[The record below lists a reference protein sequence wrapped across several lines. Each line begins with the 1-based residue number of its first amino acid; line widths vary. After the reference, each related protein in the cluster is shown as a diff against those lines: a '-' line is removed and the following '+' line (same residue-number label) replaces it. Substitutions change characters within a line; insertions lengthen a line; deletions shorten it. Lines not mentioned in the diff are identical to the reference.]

1 VPPSLPAQTAAAHA
15 FLASRPSNATLSAS
29 AAAAALRTMSPT
41 PTPVSDVQTKRML
54 QRQNS
59 AASRGGDGRE
69 LQRKISSGSMTE
81 RTFRTPSPNRP
92 GQSVGLDDA
101 PPVPLVPR
109 TYNNDHAQRRASS
122 MEPSMR
128 VVAPPPTK
136 QGGRVA
142 SLDRAPV
149 FAPKKPHSQ
158 RRSSSPDAT
167 ELERSESRGSI
178 NFSYPTGAR
187 PNSPPP
193 RPQSRVGSGVSPQ
206 AAEDPQNTSNQTTD
220 QPTRK
225 KKRKPTSGSSEGS
238 HLARGA
244 VASKPSGLAVTS
256 SEGTAKQT
264 SSNLHEKR
272 NSDSANTPQP
282 DTEGDTSAYG
292 SDSDSTP
299 EKSKG
304 KRAARASGF
313 LNKQPSVVREDW
325 EGEQENSSS
334 QRRKVENRAHTD
346 LSPIS
351 GPSIVRSKKETNTP
365 TTSQDITDRPD
376 HLVRE
381 GRPTP
386 QLITTITPTRPKSQT
401 EPPSHGY
408 LEVSQ
413 DSSRPARQKSISPS
427 RSTRFSTH
435 LASEFSGRPPHEPPP
450 RSVSPAKSA
459 LKHHS
464 PSPQSSSPIDGAAL
478 AGWKRTSQASSETSD
493 NVSMASADGLGPRSQ
508 RKKSARVS
516 FEAEPEI
523 VGTAAEITPS
533 STPIF
538 ASPQHKDSGKKGWLS
553 KSKGGH
559 LDSIPAEDDMEEVMK
574 PCPVLPSFGS
584 VRGRRDGSAER
595 EVSTVEMVSPSSS
608 ESSTASN
615 LATLDTSISSDH
627 AIGGILARESLKN
640 DHEAR
645 KRLFRSGDAA
655 TTVKRVDHPH
665 QDPKRSTNGNIQPST
680 GQQSGA
686 VTAPRIPSIAIQ
698 PATPGIG
705 ESDSRDEWVVEVP
718 GGFPDA
724 FELEGDAPV
733 IQTEGS
739 ISTQTRAF
747 TTSSPAKAG
756 ISEPA
761 PSELVAAENPSVPV
775 IDSLRESLRRQTDS
789 DSDSEGGSSSIYSDA
804 AEDLSDLEGNG
815 FGSINAIVESPL
827 MGAPISHMTTP
838 PDSPLTG
845 KVGNES
851 LVALSPQE
859 SWERAESHWRN
870 VAGRQRNIGQDQ
882 QQEHKR
888 AQKKPTRK
896 KTARSTVDTKAA
908 GQSSKGSTPISDL
921 PQRSLP
927 QSSASPA
934 FVEDQGSSGLGTIRR
949 SMREQYEVTSDS
961 PGFRSSMRTKKAP
974 EPESQVRGSLPASN
988 PRGALQK
995 RKIPAS
1001 PAARSPARESNIKNN
1016 ATIQRSSVVPLGRRL
1031 SNGSDSSSSFK
1042 RSRRPASSGNKFTMR
1057 TSMRSVDDRPASP
1070 PAPAGRGVR
1079 SLSPQDRR
1087 PFSPMSQGTMRTTM
1101 RGSGDA
1107 GVPTLRKQEQQRPP
1121 SAISGFGKSRSK
1133 AKAAPPKPLASK
1145 LNSRFAD
1152 SDDDVSEHRT
1162 FRSRFD
1168 DSSDDEPGVL
1178 RYRPVRG
1185 IPGKPDEGDSTDLED
1200 SSDEGE
1206 RRASRSKRQGP
1217 KSPAKSPAVLNGAGS
1232 KTARDAEVSSP
1243 TERPMSPVDGKKK
1256 GIFGRFRSKK
1266 AKDSILAPQPANKEQ
1281 ESPHEQGRADLD
1293 GARSPELP
1301 ASPDSR
1307 GKLQRRHT
1315 PQRMTSDSWPLPPS
1329 PIVDETQ
1336 QPTAPDLVNGN
1347 LENVNGRPGLG
1358 SRQTTSGTARTE
1370 GGTPILGRTGKRK
1383 RFPMLRKA
1391 LGLHD

>member
-1 VPPSLPAQTAAAHA
+1 MAPSSPAQTAAAHA
-15 FLASRPSNATLSAS
+15 FLASRPSSATLSAS

-41 PTPVSDVQTKRML
+41 PTPVSDIQTKRML
-54 QRQNS
+54 QRQTS

-101 PPVPLVPR
+101 PPVPIVPT
-109 TYNNDHAQRRASS
+109 TYNNDHAHRRASS

-128 VVAPPPTK
+128 VVSPPPTK
-136 QGGRVA
+136 EGGRVA
-142 SLDRAPV
+142 SLDRAPR

-158 RRSSSPDAT
+158 RPTSSPDAT

-193 RPQSRVGSGVSPQ
+193 RPQTQVKNGVSPQ
-206 AAEDPQNTSNQTTD
+206 AAEDTQITLNQTAD
-220 QPTRK
+220 EPARK
-225 KKRKPTSGSSEGS
+225 KKRRPASGPTEGS
-238 HLARGA
+238 HLGRGI
-244 VASKPSGLAVTS
+244 VASKSSGMAVTS
-256 SEGTAKQT
+256 SEAIAKQA
-264 SSNLHEKR
+264 SSNSHEKR
-272 NSDSANTPQP
+272 NSNSVSIPQADSKRDST
-282 DTEGDTSAYG
+282 AYG

-304 KRAARASGF
+304 KRTVRASGL

-334 QRRKVENRAHTD
+334 QRRKVEKRAD
-346 LSPIS
+346 ADFSPVS
-351 GPSIVRSKKETNTP
+351 GPSIVRSKKETTTTP
-365 TTSQDITDRPD
+365 DTPHDVSDIPD
-376 HLVRE
+376 HSVRE

-386 QLITTITPTRPKSQT
+386 HLITTITPTRPESKS
-401 EPPSHGY
+401 EPLSHGY

-493 NVSMASADGLGPRSQ
+493 NVSMASADGFGPRSQ
-508 RKKSARVS
+508 KKKSARVS

-533 STPIF
+533 SAPLF

-559 LDSIPAEDDMEEVMK
+559 LDPIPAEDDMEEVMK
-574 PCPVLPSFGS
+574 PRPVLPSFGS

-595 EVSTVEMVSPSSS
+595 EISTVEMVSPSSS
-608 ESSTASN
+608 ESSSASN

-627 AIGGILARESLKN
+627 AIGGILARESLQN

-645 KRLFRSGDAA
+645 KKLFRSVDAA
-655 TTVKRVDHPH
+655 TTVKRAEHGH
-665 QDPKRSTNGNIQPST
+665 QDPRRSTSGNIQPST

-686 VTAPRIPSIAIQ
+686 ATAPRIPSIAIQ

-705 ESDSRDEWVVEVP
+705 ESESRDEWVVEVP
-718 GGFPDA
+718 GGFPEA
-724 FELEGDAPV
+724 FELEGDSPAV
-733 IQTEGS
+733 QRDGS
-739 ISTQTRAF
+739 VSTQSREIAAP
-747 TTSSPAKAG
+747 SPAKAG

-761 PSELVAAENPSVPV
+761 PSELVAAEDPSVPV
-775 IDSLRESLRRQTDS
+775 VGSIRESLLRQIES
-789 DSDSEGGSSSIYSDA
+789 DNDSEGGSSSIYSDA
-804 AEDLSDLEGNG
+804 AEDLSDLEGDG

-827 MGAPISHMTTP
+827 MGIPVSHMTTP
-838 PDSPLTG
+838 PDSPLAG
-845 KVGNES
+845 KFGHES
-851 LVALSPQE
+851 LVARSPQE
-859 SWERAESHWRN
+859 SWEEAETHWRN
-870 VAGRQRNIGQDQ
+870 VAGRQRNIGQGQ
-882 QQEHKR
+882 QQEYEA
-888 AQKKPTRK
+888 AQKKPAKK
-896 KTARSTVDTKAA
+896 KTRRKMTDTNPA
-908 GQSSKGSTPISDL
+908 GQSSKGSSPTSDS
-921 PQRSLP
+921 PRRSLP
-927 QSSASPA
+927 QSSASPG
-934 FVEDQGSSGLGTIRR
+934 FVEDKRSSGHGAMRR
-949 SMREQYEVTSDS
+949 SMREQHEETSDP
-961 PGFRSSMRTKKAP
+961 PGFRSSMRTKKT
-974 EPESQVRGSLPASN
+974 PESPELGGRGPPPASI

-995 RKIPAS
+995 RNIPAS
-1001 PAARSPARESNIKNN
+1001 PAARSPATKSNVKHN

-1031 SNGSDSSSSFK
+1031 SDGSDSSSSFK
-1042 RSRRPASSGNKFTMR
+1042 RSRRPASSGNRFTMR
-1057 TSMRSVDDRPASP
+1057 TSMRSVGDRPASP
-1070 PAPAGRGVR
+1070 PVPAGRGVR

-1087 PFSPMSQGTMRTTM
+1087 PFSPMSQGTMRSTM
-1101 RGSGDA
+1101 RGSGDT
-1107 GVPTLRKQEQQRPP
+1107 GVPTLRKQDQQRPP

-1133 AKAAPPKPLASK
+1133 AKAAPPKPLTSK

-1152 SDDDVSEHRT
+1152 SDDDESEHRT

-1206 RRASRSKRQGP
+1206 GKASRSRRQGP
-1217 KSPAKSPAVLNGAGS
+1217 KPPAVLNGAGS

-1243 TERPMSPVDGKKK
+1243 TERPVSPVDGKKK

-1266 AKDSILAPQPANKEQ
+1266 AKDSTLAAQPVDKER
-1281 ESPHEQGRADLD
+1281 ETPREQGRLDVD

-1336 QPTAPDLVNGN
+1336 RPTAPDLSGN
-1347 LENVNGRPGLG
+1347 SENINGRPGLG
-1358 SRQTTSGTARTE
+1358 SRQSTSGTARTE

>member
-1 VPPSLPAQTAAAHA
+1 VPPSTPAQTAAAHA
-15 FLASRPSNATLSAS
+15 FLASRSSSANLSAS

-54 QRQNS
+54 QRQTS

-69 LQRKISSGSMTE
+69 LQRKNSSGSMTE

-92 GQSVGLDDA
+92 GQSLGLDDA
-101 PPVPLVPR
+101 PPVPTVPR
-109 TYNNDHAQRRASS
+109 TYNNDHAHRRASS

-128 VVAPPPTK
+128 VVSPPPTK
-136 QGGRVA
+136 EGGRVA

-158 RRSSSPDAT
+158 RPASTPDGA
-167 ELERSESRGSI
+167 ELERSGSRGSI
-178 NFSYPTGAR
+178 NFSYPTGTR
-187 PNSPPP
+187 PSSPPP
-193 RPQSRVGSGVSPQ
+193 RPQSQVQNGISPQ
-206 AAEDPQNTSNQTTD
+206 VAEDTQNPINQTAK
-220 QPTRK
+220 QPAKKK
-225 KKRKPTSGSSEGS
+225 KKRPASSSTEGS
-238 HLARGA
+238 HLERGDMAR
-244 VASKPSGLAVTS
+244 KPSETAVTSS

-264 SSNLHEKR
+264 PTHPYEARNDNSLIISQADAKR
-272 NSDSANTPQP
+272 VAA
-282 DTEGDTSAYG
+282 AYG

-304 KRAARASGF
+304 KRSVRASGH

-334 QRRKVENRAHTD
+334 QRSRAEKRAD
-346 LSPIS
+346 AGLSPIS
-351 GPSIVRSKKETNTP
+351 SPSNVRSKKETAIPDTAMDLAD
-365 TTSQDITDRPD
+365 TPD
-376 HLVRE
+376 HLVKE

-386 QLITTITPTRPKSQT
+386 HLITTIIPARPKSNKA
-401 EPPSHGY
+401 EDLSHGY
-408 LEVSQ
+408 LEVGK
-413 DSSRPARQKSISPS
+413 DSSRPVRQTSISPS

-435 LASEFSGRPPHEPPP
+435 LASEFSGRPRHEPPP

-493 NVSMASADGLGPRSQ
+493 NVSMASADGFGARSQ
-508 RKKSARVS
+508 KKKSGRVS

-538 ASPQHKDSGKKGWLS
+538 VSPQHKDSGKKGWLG
-553 KSKGGH
+553 KSKAGH

-574 PCPVLPSFGS
+574 PRPVLPSFGS

-595 EVSTVEMVSPSSS
+595 AIPAAETVSPSSS
-608 ESSTASN
+608 ESSSASN

-627 AIGGILARESLKN
+627 AIGAMLARESLRN

-645 KRLFRSGDAA
+645 KKRFRSDDAA
-655 TTVKRVDHPH
+655 TTVKTAENAH
-665 QDPKRSTNGNIQPST
+665 QDPKRNTNSNVQPSA
-680 GQQSGA
+680 GQQSGPFM
-686 VTAPRIPSIAIQ
+686 TACIPSIAIQ
-698 PATPGIG
+698 PATPGVG
-705 ESDSRDEWVVEVP
+705 ETESQDEWVVEVP
-718 GGFPDA
+718 GGFPEA
-724 FELEGDAPV
+724 FELEGDAPTF
-733 IQTEGS
+733 QTGGAP
-739 ISTQTRAF
+739 STENREIATF
-747 TTSSPAKAG
+747 SPARAG
-756 ISEPA
+756 ISEPI
-761 PSELVAAENPSVPV
+761 PSELVAAEDPSVPSV
-775 IDSLRESLRRQTDS
+775 GFISESLRRQTES
-789 DSDSEGGSSSIYSDA
+789 DSDSEGGGSSIYSDA
-804 AEDLSDLEGNG
+804 AEDLSDLEGDG

-827 MGAPISHMTTP
+827 MGIPVSHIATP
-838 PDSPLTG
+838 PDSPLAG
-845 KVGNES
+845 KVGNEH
-851 LVALSPQE
+851 QE
-859 SWERAESHWRN
+859 AHSRQDSWEKAETHWRN
-870 VAGRQRNIGQDQ
+870 VAGRQRNIDQDQ
-882 QQEHKR
+882 QQEHG
-888 AQKKPTRK
+888 ATQKKPTKK
-896 KTARSTVDTKAA
+896 KTRRTTDTIAA
-908 GQSSKGSTPISDL
+908 GQPSKGNSLISDS

-927 QSSASPA
+927 QSSPYPGIAKDKA
-934 FVEDQGSSGLGTIRR
+934 SSGQGAMRR
-949 SMREQYEVTSDS
+949 SMREKHEEISDS
-961 PGFRSSMRTKKAP
+961 PGFRSSMRTRKS
-974 EPESQVRGSLPASN
+974 PESPELQARGPPPASI

-1001 PAARSPARESNIKNN
+1001 PAARSPAIESNAKHGT
-1016 ATIQRSSVVPLGRRL
+1016 TIPRSSVMPLGRTL

-1042 RSRRPASSGNKFTMR
+1042 RARRPASSGSKFTMR
-1057 TSMRSVDDRPASP
+1057 TSMRSADERPASP

-1087 PFSPMSQGTMRTTM
+1087 AFSPMGQGTMKTTM

-1107 GVPTLRKQEQQRPP
+1107 GVLTLRKQDQQRPS
-1121 SAISGFGKSRSK
+1121 SAVSGFGKSRLK
-1133 AKAAPPKPLASK
+1133 AKAAPPKLLASK

-1152 SDDDVSEHRT
+1152 SDEDVSEPRT

-1185 IPGKPDEGDSTDLED
+1185 IPGRPDEGDSTDLED

-1206 RRASRSKRQGP
+1206 KRASRSRRQGP
-1217 KSPAKSPAVLNGAGS
+1217 KSPAVVNGAGS

-1243 TERPMSPVDGKKK
+1243 TESPVSPVDGKKR
-1256 GIFGRFRSKK
+1256 GIFGRLRSKK
-1266 AKDSILAPQPANKEQ
+1266 AKDSTLAAQPASKER
-1281 ESPHEQGRADLD
+1281 EKPHEQGRADVD

-1336 QPTAPDLVNGN
+1336 RPNMSDGTGN
-1347 LENVNGRPGLG
+1347 TENVNGRPGLG
-1358 SRQTTSGTARTE
+1358 SRQATNSTVRTE
-1370 GGTPILGRTGKRK
+1370 GGTPVLGRTGKKK
-1383 RFPMLRKA
+1383 RFPLLRKA

>member
-1 VPPSLPAQTAAAHA
+1 VAPSSPAQTAAAHA
-15 FLASRPSNATLSAS
+15 FLASRPSSATLSAS

-59 AASRGGDGRE
+59 ATSRGGDGRE

-92 GQSVGLDDA
+92 GQSVGVDDADA

-109 TYNNDHAQRRASS
+109 TYNNDHTHKRASS

-128 VVAPPPTK
+128 VVSPPPIK
-136 QGGRVA
+136 EGGRVA
-142 SLDRAPV
+142 SLDRAPR
-149 FAPKKPHSQ
+149 FAPKKPQSQ
-158 RRSSSPDAT
+158 RPTGSPDAT

-193 RPQSRVGSGVSPQ
+193 RPQSQVKTGVSPQ
-206 AAEDPQNTSNQTTD
+206 AVVHTEMTSNQTAD
-220 QPTRK
+220 QPARRK
-225 KKRKPTSGSSEGS
+225 KRRPASGSSEGS

-244 VASKPSGLAVTS
+244 VASRPPGMAVTS
-256 SEGTAKQT
+256 SEDIAKQT
-264 SSNLHEKR
+264 SNNPHERR
-272 NSDSANTPQP
+272 NINSTSIPQV
-282 DTEGDTSAYG
+282 DVKQTGFG

-304 KRAARASGF
+304 KRTVRASGH

-334 QRRKVENRAHTD
+334 QRRKVEKRSDVDVGPA
-346 LSPIS
+346 S
-351 GPSIVRSKKETNTP
+351 GPSIVRSKKETTTSNTP
-365 TTSQDITDRPD
+365 HDVIDTPD
-376 HLVRE
+376 HSVRE
-381 GRPTP
+381 GRLTP
-386 QLITTITPTRPKSQT
+386 RLLTTITPARPEIKP
-401 EPPSHGY
+401 EPLSHGY

-464 PSPQSSSPIDGAAL
+464 PSPQSSSPIDGVAL

-493 NVSMASADGLGPRSQ
+493 NVSMASDGFGPRSQ
-508 RKKSARVS
+508 KKKSARVS

-523 VGTAAEITPS
+523 VGTAAETTPS

-559 LDSIPAEDDMEEVMK
+559 LDPIPAEDDMEEIMK
-574 PCPVLPSFGS
+574 PRPVLPSFGS
-584 VRGRRDGSAER
+584 VRGRRDGSVER
-595 EVSTVEMVSPSSS
+595 ELPTVEMVSPSSS
-608 ESSTASN
+608 ESSSASN

-627 AIGGILARESLKN
+627 AIGGILARELLQN

-645 KRLFRSGDAA
+645 KKLFRSGDAI
-655 TTVKRVDHPH
+655 TTVKKVEHTH
-665 QDPKRSTNGNIQPST
+665 QDPRRSTNGNIQPSS
-680 GQQSGA
+680 GQQSGP

-705 ESDSRDEWVVEVP
+705 ESESRDEWVVEVP
-718 GGFPDA
+718 GGFPEA
-724 FELEGDAPV
+724 FELEGDRPAV
-733 IQTEGS
+733 QKDGS
-739 ISTQTRAF
+739 VSTQDREIAAP
-747 TTSSPAKAG
+747 SAAKAG
-756 ISEPA
+756 ISGPT
-761 PSELVAAENPSVPV
+761 PSELVAAEYPSVSV
-775 IDSLRESLRRQTDS
+775 VDSIRESLHRQTES

-804 AEDLSDLEGNG
+804 AEDLSDLEGEG

-827 MGAPISHMTTP
+827 MGIPISHMTTP
-838 PDSPLTG
+838 PDSPLAGKVG

-851 LVALSPQE
+851 LISRSPQE
-859 SWERAESHWRN
+859 SWERAETHWRN
-870 VAGRQRNIGQDQ
+870 VAGRQRKIGQDQ
-882 QQEHKR
+882 QQEDKA
-888 AQKKPTRK
+888 AQKKPAKK
-896 KTARSTVDTKAA
+896 KTKRRITDTNPA
-908 GQSSKGSTPISDL
+908 GQSAKGSSPISEPP
-921 PQRSLP
+921 PQSLP
-927 QSSASPA
+927 QSSISAT
-934 FVEDQGSSGLGTIRR
+934 FVGDKRTSGHGAMRR
-949 SMREQYEVTSDS
+949 SMREQHEETSD
-961 PGFRSSMRTKKAP
+961 PTGFRSSMRAKKTT
-974 EPESQVRGSLPASN
+974 ESAESGAQSPPPASI

-1001 PAARSPARESNIKNN
+1001 PAARSPASESNIKHN
-1016 ATIQRSSVVPLGRRL
+1016 APIQRTSIVPLGRRL
-1031 SNGSDSSSSFK
+1031 SDGSDSSSSFK
-1042 RSRRPASSGNKFTMR
+1042 RSRKPASSSNRFTMR

-1087 PFSPMSQGTMRTTM
+1087 PFSPMSQGTMRSTM
-1101 RGSGDA
+1101 RGSGDT
-1107 GVPTLRKQEQQRPP
+1107 GVPTLRKQDQQRTP

-1133 AKAAPPKPLASK
+1133 AKAAPPKALASR

-1206 RRASRSKRQGP
+1206 RRTSRSRRQGP
-1217 KSPAKSPAVLNGAGS
+1217 KSPAVLNGAGS
-1232 KTARDAEVSSP
+1232 KSARDAEVSSP
-1243 TERPMSPVDGKKK
+1243 TERPVSPIDGKKK

-1266 AKDSILAPQPANKEQ
+1266 AKDSTLIAPPVNKEQ
-1281 ESPHEQGRADLD
+1281 ENPPEQGRVDVD

-1336 QPTAPDLVNGN
+1336 RPPGSDPSGN
-1347 LENVNGRPGLG
+1347 SENVNGRPGLG